1 MNILG
6 VSFLLNRCYIWYIW
20 YMIYLNRYLPKQN
33 TISYSYLVS
42 YFSDVNCHTQKNKI
56 NETDDETS
64 QRQKHDLT
72 KILLSTR
79 VSWMRQITEIST
91 SCSIRHW
98 GRLKRI
104 NLLKHLEHLSLN
116 FKLLFLRTWST
127 LYLFRFFVSTCLIFF
142 WLKSFTKGINIIN
155 GP

>member
-1 MNILG
+1 
-6 VSFLLNRCYIWYIW
+6 
-20 YMIYLNRYLPKQN
+20 MIYLNRYLPKQN

-79 VSWMRQITEIST
+79 VS
-91 SCSIRHW
+91 
-98 GRLKRI
+98 
-104 NLLKHLEHLSLN
+104 
-116 FKLLFLRTWST
+116 
-127 LYLFRFFVSTCLIFF
+127 
-142 WLKSFTKGINIIN
+142 
-155 GP
+155 